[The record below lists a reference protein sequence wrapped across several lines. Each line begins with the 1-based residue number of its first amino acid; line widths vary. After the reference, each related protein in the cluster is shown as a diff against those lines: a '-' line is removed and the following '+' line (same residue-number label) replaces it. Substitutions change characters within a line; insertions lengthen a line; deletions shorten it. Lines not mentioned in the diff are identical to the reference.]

1 MFSNI
6 SMLYL
11 SEIWIYP
18 IKSITGIQLQ
28 EANVMPRGF
37 EFDRRWMIVDASN
50 TFLSQRTYPELAL
63 LDLKITDTSL
73 QIIKR
78 SNPEDKIETP
88 LNPPLLHEIEVNIWS
103 DKVLAWTVDPAADA
117 WLSEFLNQPV
127 KLVYMGDQAERQI
140 DLKYSE
146 DGENVSFADG
156 YPYLLISEASLS
168 DLNEKLKEPVSM
180 RRFRP
185 NLVVSGAT
193 AFEED
198 SWNNI
203 QIGNISFRV
212 VKPCARCV
220 LITVDPNT
228 AEKGAEPLKTL
239 SSYRFENN
247 KVLFGQNLISDHSGM
262 LKQGD
267 PIVIGTIVDKM

>member
-1 MFSNI
+1 
-6 SMLYL
+6 MLQL

-28 EANVMPRGF
+28 EANVLQRGF

-63 LDLKITDTSL
+63 LDLIITDTTL
-73 QIIKR
+73 QISKR
-78 SNPEDKIETP
+78 PNPEDKIETSLFP
-88 LNPPLLHEIEVNIWS
+88 TLLQEIEVTIWN
-103 DKVLAWTVDPAADA
+103 DKVNAWTVDPAADA
-117 WLSEFLNQPV
+117 WLSEFLDQSV
-127 KLVYMGDQAERQI
+127 KLVYMGDQAQRQI
-140 DLKYSE
+140 DLRYSE
-146 DGENVSFADG
+146 EGENVSFADG
-156 YPYLLISEASLS
+156 YPYLLISEASLA
-168 DLNEKLKEPVSM
+168 DLNDRLKEPVSM

-185 NLVVSGAT
+185 NLIVAGAS

-198 SWNNI
+198 TWNKI
-203 QIGNISFRV
+203 QIGDLTFRV

-220 LITVDPNT
+220 LITVDPQT

-247 KVLFGQNLISDHSGM
+247 KVLFGQNLISDHPGI

-267 PIVIGTIVDKM
+267 PITTVL

>member
-1 MFSNI
+1 
-6 SMLYL
+6 MLQL

-18 IKSITGIQLQ
+18 IKSITGIQLE
-28 EANVMPRGF
+28 EANVLQRGF
-37 EFDRRWMIVDASN
+37 QFDRRWMIVDNNN

-63 LDLKITDTSL
+63 LDLTISDTSL
-73 QIIKR
+73 QISKR
-78 SNPEDKIETP
+78 TNPEDKIETP
-88 LNPPLLHEIEVNIWS
+88 LFPALLQEIEVTIWN
-103 DKVLAWTVDPAADA
+103 DKVFAWTVDPAADA
-117 WLSEFLNQPV
+117 WLSEFLDQPV

-156 YPYLLISEASLS
+156 YPYLMISEASLA
-168 DLNEKLKEPVSM
+168 DLNGRLKEPVSM

-185 NLVVSGAT
+185 NLIVAGAS

-198 SWNNI
+198 TWSKI
-203 QIGNISFRV
+203 QIGDLTFRV

-220 LITVDPNT
+220 LITVDPQT

-247 KVLFGQNLISDHSGM
+247 KVLFGQNLIADKPGI

-267 PIVIGTIVDKM
+267 AIITGL